1 MADRG
6 RLELWTCWLGT
17 VDYRDA
23 HALQER
29 VRAARQAGAVPDV
42 LLLLEHPPVY
52 TRTRR
57 TRASDLPRG
66 VGWYAAQGIDVVDTD
81 RGGQL
86 TYHGPGQLV
95 GYPIA
100 EVGRVLPYVRTLERA
115 IVAALRDQ
123 GVDAHARAD
132 ESAAFVGAW
141 VQDRKIASIGIRVK
155 GGVTKHG
162 LAINVVNDLAP
173 FGWAVACGLPDVT
186 MTSVQREAPAL
197 RSDPIGCLRKDL
209 AHRLAQELGL
219 RQRLVSP
226 RRLAAAIGDPSIA
239 A

>member
-1 MADRG
+1 V
-6 RLELWTCWLGT
+6 ELWTSWLGT
-17 VDYRDA
+17 VDYREA

-29 VRAARQAGAVPDV
+29 VRAARQAGALPDV

-57 TRASDLPRG
+57 TEASDLPRG
-66 VGWYAAQGIDVVDTD
+66 EAWYAQRGIEIVDTD
-81 RGGQL
+81 RGGKL

-100 EVGRVLPYVRTLERA
+100 SVGHVLPFVRTLERA

-123 GVDAHARAD
+123 GVEAHARD
-132 ESAAFVGAW
+132 QESAEFVGAW
-141 VQDRKIASIGIRVK
+141 VEDRKIASIGIRVK

-162 LAINVVNDLAP
+162 LAINVVNDMAP
-173 FGWAVACGLPDVT
+173 FEWAVACGLPGVT
-186 MTSVQREAPAL
+186 MTSVQREAPRL
-197 RSDPIGCLRKDL
+197 RSDPMGCLRKDL

-219 RQRLVSP
+219 RQRLVS
-226 RRLAAAIGDPSIA
+226 RERLERALGNASIA

>member
-1 MADRG
+1 MD
-6 RLELWTCWLGT
+6 ELWSCWLGT
-17 VDYRDA
+17 VPYDEA
-23 HALQER
+23 HVLQER
-29 VRAARQAGAVPDV
+29 VRAARQAGRVPDV

-57 TRASDLPRG
+57 TAASDLPRG
-66 VGWYAAQGIDVVDTD
+66 EEWYAAQGIAIVDTD

-95 GYPIA
+95 GYPIVD
-100 EVGRVLPYVRTLERA
+100 VGHVLPFVRTLERA
-115 IVAALRDQ
+115 VVAALGDS
-123 GVDAHARAD
+123 GVDAYARDD

-141 VQDRKIASIGIRVK
+141 VDGRKIASIGIRVK

-186 MTSVQREAPAL
+186 MTSVAREAPTL
-197 RSDPIGCLRKDL
+197 RSDPLGCLRKDL
-209 AHRLAQELGL
+209 AHHIAQELGL
-219 RQRLVSP
+219 RQRIVSP
-226 RRLAAAIGDPSIA
+226 ARLRAALDDPSIA

>member
-1 MADRG
+1 MA
-6 RLELWTCWLGT
+6 ELWTCSLGT
-17 VDYRDA
+17 VGYREA
-23 HALQER
+23 HDLQER
-29 VRAARQAGAVPDV
+29 LRQARAADRVPDL

-57 TRASDLPRG
+57 TSAADLPHG
-66 VGWYAAQGIDVVDTD
+66 EAWYAARGIEIADTD

-95 GYPIA
+95 GYPIMR
-100 EVGRVLPYVRTLERA
+100 VGHVLPFVRTIERA
-115 IVAALRDQ
+115 VVAALRDA
-123 GVDAHARAD
+123 GVPAYARDD

-141 VQDRKIASIGIRVK
+141 VEGRKIASIGIRVK
-155 GGVTKHG
+155 GGVSKHG

-186 MTSVQREAPAL
+186 MTSVEREAPSL
-197 RSDPIGCLRKDL
+197 RSDPVGCLRKDL
-209 AHRLAQELGL
+209 GHRLAQELGL
-219 RQRLVSP
+219 RQRLVS
-226 RRLAAAIGDPSIA
+226 RERLLAALDDPSIA

>member
-1 MADRG
+1 MA
-6 RLELWTCWLGT
+6 ELWTCWLGT
-17 VDYRDA
+17 VDYHEA

-57 TRASDLPRG
+57 TQASDLPHG
-66 VGWYAAQGIDVVDTD
+66 EDWYAARGIDIVDTD

-100 EVGRVLPYVRTLERA
+100 VVGRVLPYVRALERA

-123 GVDAHARAD
+123 GVEAHARAD

-141 VQDRKIASIGIRVK
+141 VQDRKIASIGIRLK

-162 LAINVVNDLAP
+162 VAINVVNDLAP

-226 RRLAAAIGDPSIA
+226 RRLAQTIGDPSIA
-239 A
+239 G

>member
-1 MADRG
+1 MD
-6 RLELWTCWLGT
+6 ELWTCRLGT
-17 VDYRDA
+17 VGYREA
-23 HALQER
+23 HDLQER
-29 VRAARQAGAVPDV
+29 LREARAAELIPDV

-57 TRASDLPRG
+57 TAPSELPMSED
-66 VGWYAAQGIDVVDTD
+66 WYAARGIEIVDTD
-81 RGGQL
+81 RGGKL

-100 EVGRVLPYVRTLERA
+100 RIGHALPFVRSLERA

-123 GVDAHARAD
+123 GVPAHARAD
-132 ESAAFVGAW
+132 ESAEFVGAW
-141 VQDRKIASIGIRVK
+141 VEDRKIASIGIRVK
-155 GGVTKHG
+155 RGVTKHG

-186 MTSVQREAPAL
+186 MTSVEREAASL
-197 RSDPIGCLRKDL
+197 RRDPVGCLAKDL
-209 AHRLAQELGL
+209 GHRLAQAMGL

-226 RRLAAAIGDPSIA
+226 ARLHAAIGDSSIA

>member
-1 MADRG
+1 MA
-6 RLELWTCWLGT
+6 ELWTCWLGT
-17 VDYRDA
+17 MGYGEA

-29 VRAARQAGAVPDV
+29 VRAARQSGAVPDV

-57 TRASDLPRG
+57 TRASDLPHG
-66 VGWYAAQGIDVVDTD
+66 EDWYAARGIDIVDTD

-100 EVGRVLPYVRTLERA
+100 VVGRVGPYVRALERA

-123 GVDAHARAD
+123 GVEAHARAE

-162 LAINVVNDLAP
+162 VAINVVNDMAP

-197 RSDPIGCLRKDL
+197 RSDPVGCLRKDL
-209 AHRLAQELGL
+209 AHRLAEELGL

-226 RRLAAAIGDPSIA
+226 QRLAQTIGDPSIA
-239 A
+239 G

>member
-1 MADRG
+1 MA
-6 RLELWTCWLGT
+6 ELWTCWLGT
-17 VDYRDA
+17 VEYGEA

-29 VRAARQAGAVPDV
+29 VRQARAAGRVPDV

-57 TRASDLPRG
+57 TAASDLPMGER
-66 VGWYAAQGIDVVDTD
+66 WYAERGIAIVDTD

-95 GYPIA
+95 AYPIA
-100 EVGRVLPYVRTLERA
+100 VVGRVAPYVRTLERA
-115 IVAALRDQ
+115 IVAALRDS
-123 GVDAHARAD
+123 GVDAHARSQ

-141 VQDRKIASIGIRVK
+141 VEDRKIASIGIRVK

-162 LAINVVNDLAP
+162 VAINVTCDLAP
-173 FGWAVACGLPDVT
+173 FEWAVACGLPDVT
-186 MTSVQREAPAL
+186 MTSVEREAPRL
-197 RSDPIGCLRKDL
+197 RSDPMGCLRKDF
-209 AHRLAQELGL
+209 AFRLAQELGL
-219 RQRLVSP
+219 RQRIVS
-226 RRLAAAIGDPSIA
+226 RARLEDALDDPSMA

>member
-1 MADRG
+1 MA
-6 RLELWTCWLGT
+6 ELWTCWLGT

-29 VRAARQAGAVPDV
+29 VRAARQARAVPDV

-57 TRASDLPRG
+57 TQASDLPHG
-66 VGWYAAQGIDVVDTD
+66 EDFYAARGIAIVDTD

-100 EVGRVLPYVRTLERA
+100 DVGRVLPFVRALERA
-115 IVAALRDQ
+115 VVAALRDQ

-197 RSDPIGCLRKDL
+197 RSDPVGCLRKDL
-209 AHRLAQELGL
+209 GHRLAQELGL

-226 RRLAAAIGDPSIA
+226 RRLTEAIGDPSIA

>member
-1 MADRG
+1 ME
-6 RLELWTCWLGT
+6 ELWTCWLGT
-17 VDYRDA
+17 VPYDEA
-23 HALQER
+23 HVLQER
-29 VRAARQAGAVPDV
+29 VRAARQAGRVPDV

-57 TRASDLPRG
+57 TAASDLPRG
-66 VGWYAAQGIDVVDTD
+66 EDWYAAQGIAIVDTD

-95 GYPIA
+95 GYPIVD
-100 EVGRVLPYVRTLERA
+100 VGHVLPFVRTLERA
-115 IVAALRDQ
+115 IVAALEDSGVPAYARD
-123 GVDAHARAD
+123 D

-141 VQDRKIASIGIRVK
+141 VEGRKIASIGIRVK

-186 MTSVQREAPAL
+186 MTSVQREARTL
-197 RSDPIGCLRKDL
+197 RSDPLGCLRKDL
-209 AHRLAQELGL
+209 AHHIAQELGR

-226 RRLAAAIGDPSIA
+226 ARLLAALDDPSIA

>member
-1 MADRG
+1 MN
-6 RLELWTCWLGT
+6 ELWTTWLGT
-17 VDYRDA
+17 VDYGEA

-29 VRAARQAGAVPDV
+29 LREARQAGRIPDV

-57 TRASDLPRG
+57 TAASDLPRG
-66 VGWYAAQGIDVVDTD
+66 EDWYAAKGIEIVDTD

-95 GYPIA
+95 GYPI
-100 EVGRVLPYVRTLERA
+100 VDIGHVLPFVRSIERA
-115 IVAALRDQ
+115 VVAALQDS

-132 ESAAFVGAW
+132 EPADFVGAW
-141 VQDRKIASIGIRVK
+141 VEDRKIASIGIRVK

-162 LAINVVNDLAP
+162 LAINVCNDLAP
-173 FGWAVACGLPDVT
+173 FEWAIACGLPDVT
-186 MTSVQREAPAL
+186 MTSVQLEATSL

-209 AHRLAQELGL
+209 AHRFAEELGL

-226 RRLAAAIGDPSIA
+226 ARLRRALDPSSITA
-239 A
+239 

>member
-1 MADRG
+1 MD
-6 RLELWTCWLGT
+6 ELWTCWLGT
-17 VDYRDA
+17 VGYDEA

-29 VRAARQAGAVPDV
+29 IRAARQADRVPDV

-57 TRASDLPRG
+57 TAASDLPRG
-66 VGWYAAQGIDVVDTD
+66 EAWYAAQGIAIVETD
-81 RGGQL
+81 RGGKL

-95 GYPIA
+95 GYPIMRA
-100 EVGRVLPYVRTLERA
+100 GHVLPFVRTMERA
-115 IVAALRDQ
+115 IVAALADS
-123 GVDAHARAD
+123 GVQAHARAD

-141 VQDRKIASIGIRVK
+141 VEDRKIASIGIRVK

-162 LAINVVNDLAP
+162 LAINVINDLAP
-173 FGWAVACGLPDVT
+173 FGWAVACGLPGVT
-186 MTSVQREAPAL
+186 MTSVEREAGEL
-197 RSDPIGCLRKDL
+197 RSDPMGCLRKDL
-209 AHRLAQELGL
+209 AHRFAEELGL

-226 RRLAAAIGDPSIA
+226 ARLRAAVDDPSIA

>member
-1 MADRG
+1 MD
-6 RLELWTCWLGT
+6 ELWTCWLGT
-17 VDYRDA
+17 VGYDEA

-29 VRAARQAGAVPDV
+29 IRVARQADRVPDV

-57 TRASDLPRG
+57 TAASDLPRG
-66 VGWYAAQGIDVVDTD
+66 EEWYAEQGIDIVETD
-81 RGGQL
+81 RGGKL

-100 EVGRVLPYVRTLERA
+100 RVGHVLPFVRTLERA
-115 IVAALRDQ
+115 VVAALQ
-123 GVDAHARAD
+123 EAGVSAHARAD
-132 ESAAFVGAW
+132 EPADFVGAW

-162 LAINVVNDLAP
+162 LAINVTNDLAP
-173 FGWAVACGLPDVT
+173 FEWAVACGLPGVT
-186 MTSVQREAPAL
+186 MTSVQREAEAL
-197 RSDPIGCLRKDL
+197 REDPIGCLRKDL

-226 RRLAAAIGDPSIA
+226 ARLLAAVDDPSIA

>member
-1 MADRG
+1 MQ
-6 RLELWTCWLGT
+6 ELWTCWLGT
-17 VDYRDA
+17 VGYDEA

-29 VRAARQAGAVPDV
+29 IRAARQAERIPDV

-57 TRASDLPRG
+57 TAPADLPRG
-66 VGWYAAQGIDVVDTD
+66 EDWYAAQGIEIVDTD
-81 RGGQL
+81 RGGKL

-100 EVGRVLPYVRTLERA
+100 GVGHVLPFVRTLERA
-115 IVAALRDQ
+115 IVAALQDA
-123 GVDAHARAD
+123 GVPAYARTD
-132 ESAAFVGAW
+132 ESAEFVGVW
-141 VQDRKIASIGIRVK
+141 VDGRKIASIGIRVK

-162 LAINVVNDLAP
+162 LAVNVVNDLAP
-173 FGWAVACGLPDVT
+173 FGWAVACGLPGVT
-186 MTSVQREAPAL
+186 MTSVEREAETL
-197 RSDPIGCLRKDL
+197 REDPLGCLRKDL
-209 AHRLAQELGL
+209 AHRLAEELGL

-226 RRLAAAIGDPSIA
+226 ARLLSALDDPSIA

>member
-1 MADRG
+1 MD
-6 RLELWTCWLGT
+6 ELWTCWLGT
-17 VDYRDA
+17 VDYREA

-29 VRAARQAGAVPDV
+29 LREARAANRIPDV

-57 TRASDLPRG
+57 TDAADLPMG
-66 VGWYAAQGIDVVDTD
+66 EEWYAARGIDIVETD
-81 RGGQL
+81 RGGKL

-95 GYPIA
+95 GYPIMRI
-100 EVGRVLPYVRTLERA
+100 GHVLPFVRTLERA
-115 IVAALRDQ
+115 IVAALRDA

-132 ESAAFVGAW
+132 ESAEFVGAW

-162 LAINVVNDLAP
+162 LAINVVNDMAP
-173 FGWAVACGLPDVT
+173 FEWAVACGLPGVT
-186 MTSVQREAPAL
+186 MTSVQREAAGL

-219 RQRLVSP
+219 RQRLVSAA
-226 RRLAAAIGDPSIA
+226 RLHDALDDPSIA

>member
-1 MADRG
+1 MA
-6 RLELWTCWLGT
+6 ELWTCRLGL
-17 VDYRDA
+17 VDYREA

-29 VRAARQAGAVPDV
+29 VREARLAGRVPDV

-57 TRASDLPRG
+57 TAASDLPRG
-66 VGWYAAQGIDVVDTD
+66 EAWYAEQGIEIVDTD

-100 EVGRVLPYVRTLERA
+100 EAGHVLPFVRMLERA
-115 IVAALRDQ
+115 VVRALHDQ

-132 ESAAFVGAW
+132 EPADFVGAW
-141 VQDRKIASIGIRVK
+141 VEDRKIASIGIRVK
-155 GGVTKHG
+155 RGVTKHG

-186 MTSVQREAPAL
+186 MTSVEREAASL
-197 RSDPIGCLRKDL
+197 RRDPVGCLAKDL
-209 AHRLAQELGL
+209 GHRLAQEMGL
-219 RQRLVSP
+219 RQRLLSP
-226 RRLAAAIGDPSIA
+226 TRLHAAIGDSSIA